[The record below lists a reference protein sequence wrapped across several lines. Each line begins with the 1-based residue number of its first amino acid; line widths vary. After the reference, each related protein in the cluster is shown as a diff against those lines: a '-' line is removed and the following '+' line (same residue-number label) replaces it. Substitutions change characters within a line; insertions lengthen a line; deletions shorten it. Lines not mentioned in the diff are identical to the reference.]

1 MNIQVKD
8 SFIAGLINGAING
21 YIASHHFKGMSSV
34 PMSME
39 MISNS
44 QVTVWGQAI
53 SLTFGLGI
61 ILSLITSTLFLRQL
75 KISHPQYRHELQRSF
90 WKDLLPIALMQ
101 AGALFGWFV
110 ALAVIW
116 TKYAGVVMV
125 SPMAV
130 IWTKYAGVVMVSPM
144 AAVVLTGLFA
154 FVITI
159 VVEVRTK
166 SSIIYKKVNILE
178 QKAI

>member
-75 KISHPQYRHELQRSF
+75 RISHPQYRHELQRSF

-125 SPMAV
+125 SPMA
-130 IWTKYAGVVMVSPM
+130 
-144 AAVVLTGLFA
+144 AVVLTGLFA

-178 QKAI
+178 QKTI

>member
-75 KISHPQYRHELQRSF
+75 RISHPQYRHELQRSF

-125 SPMAV
+125 SPMA
-130 IWTKYAGVVMVSPM
+130 
-144 AAVVLTGLFA
+144 AVVLTGLFA

-166 SSIIYKKVNILE
+166 RSIIYKKVNILE
-178 QKAI
+178 QKMI

>member
-125 SPMAV
+125 SPMA
-130 IWTKYAGVVMVSPM
+130 AL
-144 AAVVLTGLFA
+144 VLTGLFA

-166 SSIIYKKVNILE
+166 SRIIYKKVNILE
-178 QKAI
+178 QKTI

>member
-1 MNIQVKD
+1 
-8 SFIAGLINGAING
+8 
-21 YIASHHFKGMSSV
+21 
-34 PMSME
+34 MSME

-75 KISHPQYRHELQRSF
+75 RISHPQYRHELQRSF

-125 SPMAV
+125 SPMA
-130 IWTKYAGVVMVSPM
+130 
-144 AAVVLTGLFA
+144 AVVLTGLFA

-178 QKAI
+178 QKTI

>member
-125 SPMAV
+125 SPMA
-130 IWTKYAGVVMVSPM
+130 
-144 AAVVLTGLFA
+144 AVVLTGLFA

>member
-101 AGALFGWFV
+101 AVALFGWFV
-110 ALAVIW
+110 AL
-116 TKYAGVVMV
+116 
-125 SPMAV
+125 AV

-178 QKAI
+178 QKTI

>member
-125 SPMAV
+125 SPMA
-130 IWTKYAGVVMVSPM
+130 
-144 AAVVLTGLFA
+144 AVVLTGLFA

-178 QKAI
+178 QKTI

>member
-75 KISHPQYRHELQRSF
+75 RISHPQYRHELQRSF

-125 SPMAV
+125 SPMA
-130 IWTKYAGVVMVSPM
+130 
-144 AAVVLTGLFA
+144 AVVLTGLFA

-178 QKAI
+178 QKMI

>member
-1 MNIQVKD
+1 MDIKVKD
-8 SFIAGLINGAING
+8 SLVAGLINGAING

-125 SPMAV
+125 SPMA
-130 IWTKYAGVVMVSPM
+130 
-144 AAVVLTGLFA
+144 AVVLTGLFA

-178 QKAI
+178 QKTI

>member
-1 MNIQVKD
+1 MDIKVKD
-8 SFIAGLINGAING
+8 SLVAGLINGAING

-125 SPMAV
+125 SPMA
-130 IWTKYAGVVMVSPM
+130 
-144 AAVVLTGLFA
+144 AVVLTGLFA

-166 SSIIYKKVNILE
+166 SCIIYKKVNILE
-178 QKAI
+178 QKTI

>member
-75 KISHPQYRHELQRSF
+75 RISHPQYRQELQRSF

-110 ALAVIW
+110 AL
-116 TKYAGVVMV
+116 
-125 SPMAV
+125 AV

-178 QKAI
+178 QKTI

>member
-8 SFIAGLINGAING
+8 SLIAGLINGAING

-61 ILSLITSTLFLRQL
+61 ILSLITSKLFLRQL
-75 KISHPQYRHELQRSF
+75 KTSHPQHSHELQRSF
-90 WKDLLPIALMQ
+90 WKDLLPIALTQ

-116 TKYAGVVMV
+116 TKYAGEVLV
-125 SPMAV
+125 SPNTAV
-130 IWTKYAGVVMVSPM
+130 ILIGV
-144 AAVVLTGLFA
+144 FA
-154 FVITI
+154 FIITLF
-159 VVEVRTK
+159 VEVRTK
-166 SSIIYKKVNILE
+166 KSIIYKKVNLLE
-178 QKAI
+178 QNTI

>member
-125 SPMAV
+125 SPMA
-130 IWTKYAGVVMVSPM
+130 
-144 AAVVLTGLFA
+144 AVVLTGLFA
-154 FVITI
+154 FAITI

-166 SSIIYKKVNILE
+166 SRIIYKKVNILE
-178 QKAI
+178 QKMI

>member
-21 YIASHHFKGMSSV
+21 YIASHHFKGMSLV

-61 ILSLITSTLFLRQL
+61 ILSLIISTLFLRQL
-75 KISHPQYRHELQRSF
+75 RISHPQYRHELQRSF

-125 SPMAV
+125 SPMA
-130 IWTKYAGVVMVSPM
+130 
-144 AAVVLTGLFA
+144 AVVLTGLFA

-166 SSIIYKKVNILE
+166 SRIIYKKVNILE
-178 QKAI
+178 QKTI

>member
-21 YIASHHFKGMSSV
+21 YIASRHFKGMSSV

-125 SPMAV
+125 SPMA
-130 IWTKYAGVVMVSPM
+130 
-144 AAVVLTGLFA
+144 AVVLTGLFA

-178 QKAI
+178 QKTI

>member
-75 KISHPQYRHELQRSF
+75 RISHPQYRHELQRSF

-125 SPMAV
+125 SPMA
-130 IWTKYAGVVMVSPM
+130 
-144 AAVVLTGLFA
+144 AVVLTGLFA

-166 SSIIYKKVNILE
+166 SCIIYKKVNILE
-178 QKAI
+178 QKTI

>member
-1 MNIQVKD
+1 M
-8 SFIAGLINGAING
+8 INGAING
-21 YIASHHFKGMSSV
+21 YIASHHFKGMSLV

-75 KISHPQYRHELQRSF
+75 RISHPQYRHELQRSF

-110 ALAVIW
+110 AL
-116 TKYAGVVMV
+116 
-125 SPMAV
+125 AV

>member
-1 MNIQVKD
+1 
-8 SFIAGLINGAING
+8 
-21 YIASHHFKGMSSV
+21 MSSV

-125 SPMAV
+125 SPMA
-130 IWTKYAGVVMVSPM
+130 
-144 AAVVLTGLFA
+144 AVVLTGLFA

-166 SSIIYKKVNILE
+166 SCIIYKKVNILE
-178 QKAI
+178 QKTI

>member
-1 MNIQVKD
+1 
-8 SFIAGLINGAING
+8 
-21 YIASHHFKGMSSV
+21 
-34 PMSME
+34 MSME

-125 SPMAV
+125 SPMA
-130 IWTKYAGVVMVSPM
+130 
-144 AAVVLTGLFA
+144 AVVLTGLFA

-178 QKAI
+178 QKTI

>member
-75 KISHPQYRHELQRSF
+75 RISHPQYRHELQRSF

-125 SPMAV
+125 SPMA
-130 IWTKYAGVVMVSPM
+130 
-144 AAVVLTGLFA
+144 AVVLTGLFA

-166 SSIIYKKVNILE
+166 SRIIYKKVNILE
-178 QKAI
+178 QKTI

>member
-75 KISHPQYRHELQRSF
+75 RISHPQYRHELQRSF

-116 TKYAGVVMV
+116 TKYAG
-125 SPMAV
+125 
-130 IWTKYAGVVMVSPM
+130 IVMVSPM

-166 SSIIYKKVNILE
+166 RRIIYKKVNILE
-178 QKAI
+178 QKTI

>member
-75 KISHPQYRHELQRSF
+75 RISHPQYRHELQRSF

-116 TKYAGVVMV
+116 TKYAGV
-125 SPMAV
+125 
-130 IWTKYAGVVMVSPM
+130 IMVSPM

-178 QKAI
+178 QKTI

>member
-90 WKDLLPIALMQ
+90 WKHLIPIALTQ

-110 ALAVIW
+110 AL
-116 TKYAGVVMV
+116 
-125 SPMAV
+125 AV

>member
-8 SFIAGLINGAING
+8 SLIAGLINGAING

-90 WKDLLPIALMQ
+90 WKDLIPIALTQ

-110 ALAVIW
+110 AL
-116 TKYAGVVMV
+116 
-125 SPMAV
+125 AV

-178 QKAI
+178 QKTI

>member
-1 MNIQVKD
+1 MIKVKD
-8 SFIAGLINGAING
+8 SLVAGLINGVING
-21 YIASHHFKGMSSV
+21 YIVSGHFEGMSEV
-34 PMSME
+34 PMSLE

-44 QVTVWGQAI
+44 EVTVWGQAI

-61 ILSLITSTLFLRQL
+61 ILSLITSKLFLRQL
-75 KISHPQYRHELQRSF
+75 KTSHPQHSHELQRSF

-125 SPMAV
+125 SPMA
-130 IWTKYAGVVMVSPM
+130 
-144 AAVVLTGLFA
+144 AVVLTGLFA

-166 SSIIYKKVNILE
+166 SRIIYKKVNILE
-178 QKAI
+178 QKTI

>member
-1 MNIQVKD
+1 M
-8 SFIAGLINGAING
+8 INGAING
-21 YIASHHFKGMSSV
+21 YIASHHFKGMSLV

-75 KISHPQYRHELQRSF
+75 RISHPQYRHELQRSF

-125 SPMAV
+125 SPMA
-130 IWTKYAGVVMVSPM
+130 
-144 AAVVLTGLFA
+144 AVVLTGLFA

-178 QKAI
+178 QKTI

>member
-61 ILSLITSTLFLRQL
+61 ILSLITSKLFLHQL
-75 KISHPQYRHELQRSF
+75 KSSHPAQVNELQRSF

-110 ALAVIW
+110 AL
-116 TKYAGVVMV
+116 
-125 SPMAV
+125 AV

>member
-125 SPMAV
+125 SPMA
-130 IWTKYAGVVMVSPM
+130 
-144 AAVVLTGLFA
+144 AVVLTGLFA

-166 SSIIYKKVNILE
+166 SRIIYKKVNILE
-178 QKAI
+178 QKTI

>member
-8 SFIAGLINGAING
+8 SFIAGLINGTING

-75 KISHPQYRHELQRSF
+75 RISHPQYRHELQRSF

-125 SPMAV
+125 SPMA
-130 IWTKYAGVVMVSPM
+130 
-144 AAVVLTGLFA
+144 AVVLTGLFA

-166 SSIIYKKVNILE
+166 SRIIYKKVNILE
-178 QKAI
+178 QKTI

>member
-61 ILSLITSTLFLRQL
+61 ILSLITSMLFLRQL
-75 KISHPQYRHELQRSF
+75 RISHPQYRHELQRSF

-125 SPMAV
+125 SPMA
-130 IWTKYAGVVMVSPM
+130 
-144 AAVVLTGLFA
+144 AVVLTGLFA

-166 SSIIYKKVNILE
+166 SRIIYKKVNILE
-178 QKAI
+178 QKTI

>member
-1 MNIQVKD
+1 MDIKVKD
-8 SFIAGLINGAING
+8 SLVAGLINGVING
-21 YIASHHFKGMSSV
+21 YIARGHFEGMSEV
-34 PMSME
+34 PMSLE

-44 QVTVWGQAI
+44 EVTVWGQAI

-61 ILSLITSTLFLRQL
+61 ILSLITSKLFLRQL
-75 KISHPQYRHELQRSF
+75 KTSHPQHSHELQRSF

-116 TKYAGVVMV
+116 TKYAGV
-125 SPMAV
+125 
-130 IWTKYAGVVMVSPM
+130 IMVSPM

>member
-1 MNIQVKD
+1 MDIKVKD
-8 SFIAGLINGAING
+8 SLVAGLINGVING
-21 YIASHHFKGMSSV
+21 YIARGHFEGMSEV
-34 PMSME
+34 PMSLE

-53 SLTFGLGI
+53 SLTFGFGI

-75 KISHPQYRHELQRSF
+75 RISHPQYHHELQRSF

-110 ALAVIW
+110 AL
-116 TKYAGVVMV
+116 
-125 SPMAV
+125 AV

-178 QKAI
+178 QKTI

>member
-125 SPMAV
+125 SPMA
-130 IWTKYAGVVMVSPM
+130 
-144 AAVVLTGLFA
+144 AVVLTGLFA

-178 QKAI
+178 QKMI

>member
-1 MNIQVKD
+1 MDIKVKD
-8 SFIAGLINGAING
+8 SLVAGLINGVING
-21 YIASHHFKGMSSV
+21 YIARGHFEGMSEV
-34 PMSME
+34 PMSLE

-61 ILSLITSTLFLRQL
+61 ILSLITSKLFLHQL
-75 KISHPQYRHELQRSF
+75 KSSHPAQVNELQRSF
-90 WKDLLPIALMQ
+90 WKHLIPIALTQ

-116 TKYAGVVMV
+116 TKYAGV
-125 SPMAV
+125 
-130 IWTKYAGVVMVSPM
+130 ITVSPM

>member
-1 MNIQVKD
+1 MVIKVKD
-8 SFIAGLINGAING
+8 SLVAGLINGVING
-21 YIASHHFKGMSSV
+21 YIVSGHFEGMSEV
-34 PMSME
+34 PMSLE

-44 QVTVWGQAI
+44 EVTVWGQAI

-61 ILSLITSTLFLRQL
+61 ILSLITSKLFLRQL
-75 KISHPQYRHELQRSF
+75 KTSHPQHSHELQRSF

-125 SPMAV
+125 SPMA
-130 IWTKYAGVVMVSPM
+130 
-144 AAVVLTGLFA
+144 AVVLTGLFA

-166 SSIIYKKVNILE
+166 SRIIYKKVNILE
-178 QKAI
+178 QKTI

>member
-61 ILSLITSTLFLRQL
+61 ILSLITSKLFLHQL
-75 KISHPQYRHELQRSF
+75 KSSHPAQVNELQRSF

-101 AGALFGWFV
+101 AVALFGWFV
-110 ALAVIW
+110 AL
-116 TKYAGVVMV
+116 
-125 SPMAV
+125 AV

-166 SSIIYKKVNILE
+166 SSIIYKKVNVLE

>member
-21 YIASHHFKGMSSV
+21 YIASHHFKRMSSV

-125 SPMAV
+125 SPMA
-130 IWTKYAGVVMVSPM
+130 
-144 AAVVLTGLFA
+144 AVVLTGLFA

-178 QKAI
+178 QKMI

>member
-125 SPMAV
+125 SPMA
-130 IWTKYAGVVMVSPM
+130 
-144 AAVVLTGLFA
+144 AVVLTGLFA

-166 SSIIYKKVNILE
+166 RSIIYKKVNILE
-178 QKAI
+178 QKMI